1 MELDRPKS
9 PDAITR
15 QSLTGLRD
23 FIKGRDITDAPAAAP
38 VATAAAVAPAQPAS
52 AAQRTRRESNAELLH
67 IIRTSTSERERNRAA
82 ETLRRQVKSLCA
94 AAIDRYTSALTAQE
108 AEDLTQEVVI
118 RLLTSAA
125 GTERDGQVVEP
136 TPAYI
141 QRIAV
146 NLLIDQKR
154 FLNRRGLS
162 RPGISV
168 DDTEAAVSLPDP
180 RVSVEADV
188 VGKFHRRDLKEALK
202 NTLSP
207 VEARVLWMRSDGAS
221 HGEIAEALGI
231 KEANARKH
239 HERGL
244 KRLKKA
250 AEAGLFPAAA

>member
-1 MELDRPKS
+1 MEVDRPKT

-23 FIKGRDITDAPAAAP
+23 FIKGRDITDAAPQPAAPTTTATAPAAARP
-38 VATAAAVAPAQPAS
+38 QARP
-52 AAQRTRRESNAELLH
+52 RRETNAELLH
-67 IIRTSTSERERNRAA
+67 IIRTAKSEQERSRAA
-82 ETLRRQVKSLCA
+82 EVLRRQVKSLCA
-94 AAIDRYTSALTAQE
+94 AVTDRYTSALTAQE
-108 AEDLTQEVVI
+108 ADDLTQEVMV
-118 RLLTSAA
+118 RLITSAA
-125 GTERDGQVVEP
+125 GTARDGQVLEP

-154 FLNRRGLS
+154 FLDRRGLS
-162 RPGISV
+162 RPGVSV
-168 DDTEAAVSLPDP
+168 DDSETAVSVPDP

-188 VGKFHRRDLKEALK
+188 VGKFHRRDLREALK
-202 NTLSP
+202 RTLSP

-221 HGEIAEALGI
+221 HSEIADALGI

-250 AEAGLFPAAA
+250 VDEGAFPAAA